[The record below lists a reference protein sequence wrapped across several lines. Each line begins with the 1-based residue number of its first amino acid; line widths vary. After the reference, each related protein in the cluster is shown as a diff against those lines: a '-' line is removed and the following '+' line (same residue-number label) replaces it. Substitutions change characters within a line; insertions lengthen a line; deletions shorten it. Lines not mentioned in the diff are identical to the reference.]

1 MALEDSPFIRKA
13 FKTEKEIHI
22 ALGFLLGCLIS
33 ALITYIEAE
42 WSLTEITLAGLWQV
56 HISTPACWV
65 ADLAPVA
72 IAFYSWYGSRKIDMA
87 NRAATDANE
96 RYEQMA
102 VLRQMAE
109 SSSRSKSE
117 FLANMSHEIRTPMNA
132 IIGMNYLMGKTP
144 LSEKQVDYH
153 RKIDVSAK
161 NLLRIIDD
169 ILDFSKIEA
178 GKLTLENDTMAIAE
192 VVSEVADAVN
202 VKLQHKSEVE
212 FITYVDVA
220 IPRYVLGDSLRLR
233 QVLLNLTDNAAK
245 FTERGEIRVMA
256 KLLKSL
262 PYGCIVNF
270 SIRDSGIGITETQLQ
285 NLFNPFQQADLST
298 TRKYGGTGLGLTICR
313 RIVEMMD
320 GELTATSES
329 GVGSD
334 FTFNAFFSNAEA
346 PEESLPMPNYG
357 LTALLADDSE
367 SARMVL
373 TEMLE
378 SLGFNVLVAE
388 NAPDAKKIWNDVLE
402 RGEEIAL
409 LVVDWKMPGMTGLEL
424 VKDIKDGAPE
434 KVPSVVMVTSHG
446 AEAVRDALNKNLV
459 DGLLI
464 KPIGISTLN
473 DTIADVLQQDQRRMR
488 SQREEIDYME
498 LYRQHLKGV
507 RLLLVEDNE
516 INMDLATELLEDV
529 GAHVDSAVNGIMAV
543 EMIQGQSYDLVLM
556 DIQMPEMDGLT
567 ATREIRTRMKA
578 DELPIVAMTAHAIK
592 GEYEKSLA
600 AGMNDHI
607 TKPIDPDV
615 LYRTLIKHIRGIS
628 MDMVTAS
635 GAEKTKSAIQI
646 AGLKYEEGL
655 KRSGSKRAS
664 YHALLLK
671 FGNRYVNVA
680 TEVRTM
686 VMNSDV
692 AGLADYLHTLAGVSG
707 NVGATD
713 AYELASKLSVQL
725 KSSKEAGERKI
736 RVDLIS
742 QMQLLTVKLDELIRS
757 IRDKIKPEVATRDSA
772 KETVE
777 RNWSELATQLK
788 ATIAENDSVALDMI
802 EDALSNGSEGPAM
815 TCLKEVQLSL
825 SDFNFDKALE
835 QINRGIEEG
844 LFR

>member
-1 MALEDSPFIRKA
+1 MALEDSALIRKA

-22 ALGFLLGCLIS
+22 VLGFLLGCLIA

-42 WSLTEITLAGLWQV
+42 WSLAEITLAGLWQV
-56 HISTPACWV
+56 HRTTPACWV
-65 ADLAPVA
+65 ADLAPLA
-72 IAFYSWYGSRKIDMA
+72 IAFYSWYGSRKIDKA
-87 NRAATDANE
+87 NRAAVDATE

-132 IIGMNYLMGKTP
+132 IIGMNYLMGKTS

-202 VKLQHKSEVE
+202 VKLQHKSDVE
-212 FITYVDVA
+212 FITYVDAA
-220 IPRYVLGDSLRLR
+220 IPRYVMGDSLRLR

-256 KLLKSL
+256 KLQKSL

-270 SIRDSGIGITETQLQ
+270 SIRDSGIGITEAQLQ

-298 TRKYGGTGLGLTICR
+298 TRKYGGTGLGLTICT

-329 GVGSD
+329 GKGSE
-334 FTFNAFFSNAEA
+334 FTFNAFFSHAEA
-346 PEESLPMPNYG
+346 PDEAAPMPNYG

-388 NAPDAKKIWNDVLE
+388 NAPDAKKLWNEVLE

-473 DTIADVLQQDQRRMR
+473 DTIADVLQQDHRRMR
-488 SQREEIDYME
+488 SQQQEVDYME

-529 GAHVDSAVNGIMAV
+529 GAHVDAAVNGIMAV
-543 EMIQGQSYDLVLM
+543 EMTQGQSYDLVLM

-615 LYRTLIKHIRGIS
+615 LYRTLVKHIRGIS
-628 MDMVTAS
+628 IDSIAPQ
-635 GAEKTKSAIQI
+635 GADRTKSAIQI
-646 AGLKYEEGL
+646 SGLKYEEGR

-671 FGNRYVNVA
+671 FSNRYVNVA

-692 AGLADYLHTLAGVSG
+692 AGLSDYLHTLAGVSG
-707 NVGATD
+707 NVGATE
-713 AYELASKLSVQL
+713 AYELSSKLSVHM
-725 KSSKEAGERKI
+725 KSAKEAGEQKI

-742 QMQLLTVKLDELIRS
+742 QMQLLSVRVDELISS
-757 IRDKIKPEVATRDSA
+757 IRENIMPEVADKSVTKESA
-772 KETVE
+772 E
-777 RNWSELATQLK
+777 RNWSEFAMRLK
-788 ATIAENDSVALDMI
+788 ASVSENDTVALDMLD
-802 EDALSNGSEGPAM
+802 EALSKGGEEAVVQ
-815 TCLKEVQLSL
+815 CLKEVQISL

-835 QINRGIEEG
+835 QINRGLEEG

>member
-1 MALEDSPFIRKA
+1 MALEDSAIVRKA

-22 ALGFLLGCLIS
+22 ALGFLLGCLI
-33 ALITYIEAE
+33 AGLITYIEAE
-42 WSLTEITLAGLWQV
+42 WALAEITIQGLWQV
-56 HISTPACWV
+56 HINTPACWI
-65 ADLAPVA
+65 ADMAPFA
-72 IAFYSWYGSRKIDMA
+72 IAFYSWYGSRKIDLA
-87 NRAATDANE
+87 NRVASQATE
-96 RYEQMA
+96 RYEQM
-102 VLRQMAE
+102 VILREMAE
-109 SSSRSKSE
+109 GASRSKSE

-132 IIGMNYLMGKTP
+132 IIGMNYLMGKTS
-144 LSEKQVDYH
+144 LSEKQIDYH

-178 GKLTLENDTMAIAE
+178 GKLTLENSTMAIAE

-202 VKLQHKSEVE
+202 VKLQHKADVE
-212 FITYVDVA
+212 FVTYIDAA

-256 KLLKSL
+256 KLQKSL

-270 SIRDSGIGITETQLQ
+270 SIRDSGIGITEAQLQ

-320 GELTATSES
+320 GELTAASES
-329 GVGSD
+329 GVGSE
-334 FTFNAFFSNAEA
+334 FSFNAFFSHAEEPAEA
-346 PEESLPMPNYG
+346 IPMPNYG

-378 SLGFNVLVAE
+378 SLGFHVLVAS
-388 NAPDAKKIWNDVLE
+388 NAPDAKRIWNEVLE
-402 RGEEIAL
+402 RGDEIAL

-424 VKDIKDGAPE
+424 VRDIKDGGPE

-473 DTIADVLQQDQRRMR
+473 DTIADVLHQDQRHIR
-488 SQREEIDYME
+488 SSREEVDFME
-498 LYRQHLKGV
+498 SYRQHLKGV

-529 GAHVDSAVNGIMAV
+529 GANVDAAVNGMMAV
-543 EMIQGQSYDLVLM
+543 EMALGQSYDLVLM

-567 ATREIRTRMKA
+567 ATREIRKHLVA
-578 DELPIVAMTAHAIK
+578 DQLPIVAMTAHAIK

-615 LYRTLIKHIRGIS
+615 LYKTLVKHIRGVSLDSSSSMAGNQRKSSIS
-628 MDMVTAS
+628 IT
-635 GAEKTKSAIQI
+635 
-646 AGLKYEEGL
+646 GLKYDEGL
-655 KRSGSKRAS
+655 RRSGSKTAS
-664 YHALLLK
+664 YHTLLHK
-671 FGNRYVNVA
+671 FCSRYMNVS
-680 TEVRTM
+680 TEMRTM
-686 VMNSDV
+686 VMSSDIS
-692 AGLADYLHTLAGVSG
+692 GLAEYLHTLVGVSG
-707 NVGATD
+707 NVGAAD
-713 AYELASKLSVQL
+713 VYELSSKLSVHI
-725 KSSKEAGERKI
+725 KAAHEAGDKKV

-742 QMQLLTVKLDELIRS
+742 QMQLLTVKLEELIRL
-757 IRDKIKPEVATRDSA
+757 ILENIQLENIEKVRSA
-772 KETVE
+772 DVQ
-777 RNWSELATQLK
+777 RNWNELAGRLK
-788 ATIAENDSVALDMI
+788 SAIADNDSIAIDIAEEALT
-802 EDALSNGSEGPAM
+802 ELSEGAM
-815 TCLKEVQLSL
+815 FDCLKEVHFSL
-825 SDFNFDKALE
+825 TDFNFDKALE
-835 QINRGIEEG
+835 QITRGVEAG

>member
-102 VLRQMAE
+102 VLRHMAE

-628 MDMVTAS
+628 MDMVTVS